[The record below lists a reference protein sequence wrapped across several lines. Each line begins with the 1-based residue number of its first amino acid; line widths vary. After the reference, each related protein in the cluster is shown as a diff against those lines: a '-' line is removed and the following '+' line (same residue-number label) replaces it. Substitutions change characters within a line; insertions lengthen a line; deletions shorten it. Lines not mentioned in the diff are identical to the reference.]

1 MIEAWL
7 SKTVGHLPHH
17 SACCWLSTAPNTW
30 PRRRANNPSSDTI
43 ALHLARHRHDGR
55 PHIHE
60 ETLKLKK
67 MLLQRRAA

>member
-1 MIEAWL
+1 
-7 SKTVGHLPHH
+7 V
-17 SACCWLSTAPNTW
+17 